1 MRKNTIPQPRR
12 HIKALV
18 FINIGIQAAFPVALA
33 ATPAV
38 VYSGTEK
45 ETPAVFSAETYIIG
59 DNETISD
66 IAAKNNIPVEALEKL
81 NKHRRFT
88 VPFQSLS
95 AGDEIDIPLQ
105 RSGPGQKPA
114 ADTEMWLAGSARAL
128 APVLQNNTGT
138 DALADMARSHI
149 TGQANSA
156 LNREIDTWLD
166 SKGKV
171 QTRLDV
177 DRRFTLKNSQIDAL
191 LPVWENPAHLVFTQL
206 SLHRTDDRTQS
217 NTGLGYRYFTE
228 DYTLGANTFYDHD
241 WSRSHSR
248 LGAGT
253 EYQRDFF
260 KAGLNGYF
268 RLSRWKDSGDLSLY
282 EERPANG
289 WDIRAEG
296 YLPDYPGLGGKLI
309 WEQYYGDN
317 VGLFGKDN
325 LQKNPYAATAGVN
338 YSPFPLL
345 KFDADH
351 RLGKGGKND
360 SRFGVSLNYA
370 LGVPLDTQL
379 DSSELT
385 AARSLSGSRYDFVGR
400 NNNIV
405 LEYRKKETITLQ
417 MASGVSGFAGEK
429 KSLGVVINTTNGVS
443 RIDWND
449 TELTAAGGKIIQDSA
464 EHYSVVMPDFAY
476 GEGARNSY
484 PLTAVA
490 YDLSGQ
496 ASPQAGTTI
505 TVSSDAVSPGNSQLS
520 PSLIVLPDD
529 GISQS
534 PLTLTLHSAA
544 DKPVQGVAAEI
555 AVKVTPLNRAAGT
568 DIRISTF
575 TEDSHQPGVYHA
587 VLTAGTQKGEFLL
600 TPELQGAELSPAR
613 AVIGKAPSVSQLTI
627 SGTLAL
633 GEALSGHYQF
643 DGNNMGAADAS
654 RYQWGDEGQTA
665 PLNDAAVITVSGTV
679 PAYTLV
685 SSDAGKVK
693 ELSVQARNELDITGN
708 TLTVNTRPEA
718 PGNNTGG
725 GNGGFIINDAAAPE
739 VSGLQI
745 SGTLAVGEALSG
757 TYVFNPLTGNPED
770 KSRVAWGE
778 KGTTETEAT
787 GGTVVTTAGTLPSYT
802 LKAADAGKVLAVSVQ
817 AKNGAGVNGNT
828 LTATTEPGAP
838 GNNTGGG
845 NGGAIVNETAAPE
858 ISDLQIT
865 GTLTVGEAL
874 NGTYVFNPLTGNTE
888 DKSRVAW
895 GGKGTTESA
904 AATGTVVT
912 TAGTLPSYTLKA
924 ADAGKVL
931 AVSVQAKNGAG
942 VNGNTLTATTEPG
955 APGNNT
961 GGDNGGAIVNETA
974 APEISDLQITGTLA
988 VGESLSGTYVFNPL
1002 TGNPEDNSRVAWGG
1016 KGTTESAAATGT
1028 VVTTAGTLP
1037 SYTLKAAD
1045 AGKVLAVSVQAKNG
1059 AGVNGNT
1066 LTATTEP
1073 GAPGNNTGGGNG
1085 GAIVNETAAPEISDL
1100 QITGT
1105 LAVGESLSGTYVF
1118 NPLTGNPE
1126 DNSLVAWG
1134 EKGTTEAV
1142 AATGTTVT
1150 VSGTLPSYTLKTAD
1164 AGKVIAVSILAK
1176 NGADVGGNTLTATT
1190 EPGTPGNNTGGGN
1203 GGAIVNET
1211 VAPEISDLQITG
1223 ALAVGEA
1230 LSGAYVFNPLTGNPE
1245 DKSRVAWGEKGGT
1258 EAAAATGTVVNT
1270 SGMLPSYTLKAADAG
1285 KVMAVSVLA
1294 KNGTGVGGNT
1304 LTVTTEPGAPG
1315 NNTGGGN
1322 GGTIINETAAP
1333 QISDLQITGTLLVG
1347 ETLSGTYAFNPL
1359 TGNTEDNSL
1368 VAWGEKG
1375 TTEAAAATGTMV
1387 TVSGTLPSYTLKT
1400 ADAGKVMAVSVL
1412 AKNGAD
1418 VEGNTLTVTTE
1429 PGTAGNNTTGGNN
1442 GKIVAPSLGN
1452 IIVNGYNFAPNSGF
1466 PTTGFVNAT
1475 YTLTLDNA
1483 NASDYNWTSSA
1494 SWVKVDSAGKVTF
1507 TAEPQ
1512 GQKQVT
1518 ITATK
1523 KSGGGEISH
1532 SFTLNRWYQ
1541 YNATMRNWSSANSYC
1556 NGLGNGYALP
1566 TRLQLINVLSGS
1578 GTRTVGGHLWSEW
1591 GKMSTYGFAQTFEYY
1606 WTSEEGGSGKHH
1618 DIYMSN
1624 TSSVHDYPDSES
1636 LNVTCQRGL

>member
-38 VYSGTEK
+38 VYAGTEK

-105 RSGPGQKPA
+105 RSALGQKPA

-217 NTGLGYRYFTE
+217 NTGLGYRYFAE

-268 RLSRWKDSGDLSLY
+268 RLSRWKDSGDLSRY

-325 LQKNPYAATAGVN
+325 LQKDPYAATAGVN

-529 GISQS
+529 GTSQS
-534 PLTLTLHSAA
+534 PLTLTLNSAA

-568 DIRISTF
+568 DIRISAF

-613 AVIGKAPSVSQLTI
+613 AVIGKAPSVSQLMI

-708 TLTVNTRPEA
+708 TLTVNTRP
-718 PGNNTGG
+718 
-725 GNGGFIINDAAAPE
+725 
-739 VSGLQI
+739 
-745 SGTLAVGEALSG
+745 GTA
-757 TYVFNPLTGNPED
+757 
-770 KSRVAWGE
+770 
-778 KGTTETEAT
+778 
-787 GGTVVTTAGTLPSYT
+787 
-802 LKAADAGKVLAVSVQ
+802 
-817 AKNGAGVNGNT
+817 
-828 LTATTEPGAP
+828 
-838 GNNTGGG
+838 
-845 NGGAIVNETAAPE
+845 
-858 ISDLQIT
+858 
-865 GTLTVGEAL
+865 
-874 NGTYVFNPLTGNTE
+874 
-888 DKSRVAW
+888 
-895 GGKGTTESA
+895 
-904 AATGTVVT
+904 
-912 TAGTLPSYTLKA
+912 
-924 ADAGKVL
+924 
-931 AVSVQAKNGAG
+931 
-942 VNGNTLTATTEPG
+942 
-955 APGNNT
+955 
-961 GGDNGGAIVNETA
+961 
-974 APEISDLQITGTLA
+974 
-988 VGESLSGTYVFNPL
+988 
-1002 TGNPEDNSRVAWGG
+1002 
-1016 KGTTESAAATGT
+1016 
-1028 VVTTAGTLP
+1028 
-1037 SYTLKAAD
+1037 
-1045 AGKVLAVSVQAKNG
+1045 
-1059 AGVNGNT
+1059 
-1066 LTATTEP
+1066 
-1073 GAPGNNTGGGNG
+1073 GNNTGGGNG

-1105 LAVGESLSGTYVF
+1105 LAVGEVLSGTYVF

-1126 DNSLVAWG
+1126 DNSRVAWG
-1134 EKGTTEAV
+1134 GKGTTDP
-1142 AATGTTVT
+1142 ATGTAVT
-1150 VSGTLPSYTLKTAD
+1150 TSQILPPYTLTAAD
-1164 AGKVIAVSILAK
+1164 AGKVLAVSVLAK
-1176 NGADVGGNTLTATT
+1176 NGAGVNGNTLTVTTEPGAPGNNTGGGNGGLIINDAAAPEISDLQITGTLAIGEVLGGTYVFNPLTGNPEDKSLVAWGGKGTTDPATGTAVTASQILPPYTLTAADAGKVLAVSVLAKNGAGVGGNTLTATT

-1203 GGAIVNET
+1203 GGAIINET
-1211 VAPEISDLQITG
+1211 AAPEIRDLQITG
-1223 ALAVGEA
+1223 ILAVGEA
-1230 LSGAYVFNPLTGNPE
+1230 LNGTYAFNPLTGNPE
-1245 DKSRVAWGEKGGT
+1245 DKSLVAWGDKGTT
-1258 EAAAATGTVVNT
+1258 EAAVASGTVVTT

-1285 KVMAVSVLA
+1285 KVLAVSVRA
-1294 KNGTGVGGNT
+1294 KNGAGVDGNT
-1304 LTVTTEPGAPG
+1304 LTATTEPGAPG
-1315 NNTGGGN
+1315 NNSGGGN
-1322 GGTIINETAAP
+1322 NGAIVNETSAP
-1333 QISDLQITGTLLVG
+1333 EISDLQITGTLAVG
-1347 ETLSGTYAFNPL
+1347 KALSGTYVFNPL
-1359 TGNTEDNSL
+1359 TGNPEDNSR

-1375 TTEAAAATGTMV
+1375 TTETAVTSGTTV
-1387 TVSGTLPSYTLKT
+1387 TVSGTLPSYTLKA
-1400 ADAGKVMAVSVL
+1400 ADAGKVLAVSVL

-1418 VEGNTLTVTTE
+1418 VVGNTLTATTE
-1429 PGTAGNNTTGGNN
+1429 PGTTGNNTGGGNGGIITGGSLNAGNLKAINN
-1442 GKIVAPSLGN
+1442 NSLADGVATNSVQALVTNTDGSPVSGQIVSFTATNGAEITPEIGSTGADGIVSVTLTSTRVGTSAVTAT
-1452 IIVNGYNFAPNSGF
+1452 VNGSSQTVNVTFVEAPVLKDISVNGHTFTLSDGF
-1466 PTTGFVNAT
+1466 PTTGFAGASFK
-1475 YTLTLDNA
+1475 LTLSSGSA
-1483 NASDYNWTSSA
+1483 GDYNWSA
-1494 SWVKVDSAGKVTF
+1494 RGNSWVSVDGEGNVTF
-1507 TAEPQ
+1507 TGKGNATP
-1512 GQKQVT
+1512 VT
-1518 ITATK
+1518 ITATPK
-1523 KSGGGEISH
+1523 NGGRPLTYTFIVKSWFINDNRI
-1532 SFTLNRWYQ
+1532 LNFQ
-1541 YNATMRNWSSANSYC
+1541 QVSDFCTNEGMSMAT
-1556 NGLGNGYALP
+1556 P
-1566 TRLQLINVLSGS
+1566 EQLTSGAYIRGMGS
-1578 GTRTVGGHLWSEW
+1578 LWSEW
-1591 GKMSTYGFAQTFEYY
+1591 GKPASYSGAGFTSLYY
-1606 WTSEEGGSGKHH
+1606 WTSEISGSGTHYNV
-1618 DIYMSN
+1618 DMNSGTVSSN
-1624 TSSVHDYPDSES
+1624 KDSGGHYP
-1636 LNVTCQRGL
+1636 VCIQ

>member
-38 VYSGTEK
+38 VYAGTEK

-105 RSGPGQKPA
+105 RSAPGQKPA

-217 NTGLGYRYFTE
+217 NTGLGYRYFAE

-268 RLSRWKDSGDLSLY
+268 RLSRWKDSGDLSRY

-529 GISQS
+529 GTSQS
-534 PLTLTLHSAA
+534 PLTLTLNSAA

-568 DIRISTF
+568 DIRISAF

-654 RYQWGDEGQTA
+654 RYQWGDDGQTA

-708 TLTVNTRPEA
+708 TLTVNTRP
-718 PGNNTGG
+718 
-725 GNGGFIINDAAAPE
+725 
-739 VSGLQI
+739 
-745 SGTLAVGEALSG
+745 GTA
-757 TYVFNPLTGNPED
+757 
-770 KSRVAWGE
+770 
-778 KGTTETEAT
+778 
-787 GGTVVTTAGTLPSYT
+787 
-802 LKAADAGKVLAVSVQ
+802 
-817 AKNGAGVNGNT
+817 
-828 LTATTEPGAP
+828 

-858 ISDLQIT
+858 ISDLKIT
-865 GTLTVGEAL
+865 GTL
-874 NGTYVFNPLTGNTE
+874 
-888 DKSRVAW
+888 S
-895 GGKGTTESA
+895 
-904 AATGTVVT
+904 
-912 TAGTLPSYTLKA
+912 
-924 ADAGKVL
+924 
-931 AVSVQAKNGAG
+931 
-942 VNGNTLTATTEPG
+942 
-955 APGNNT
+955 
-961 GGDNGGAIVNETA
+961 
-974 APEISDLQITGTLA
+974 
-988 VGESLSGTYVFNPL
+988 
-1002 TGNPEDNSRVAWGG
+1002 
-1016 KGTTESAAATGT
+1016 
-1028 VVTTAGTLP
+1028 
-1037 SYTLKAAD
+1037 
-1045 AGKVLAVSVQAKNG
+1045 
-1059 AGVNGNT
+1059 
-1066 LTATTEP
+1066 
-1073 GAPGNNTGGGNG
+1073 
-1085 GAIVNETAAPEISDL
+1085 
-1100 QITGT
+1100 
-1105 LAVGESLSGTYVF
+1105 
-1118 NPLTGNPE
+1118 
-1126 DNSLVAWG
+1126 
-1134 EKGTTEAV
+1134 
-1142 AATGTTVT
+1142 
-1150 VSGTLPSYTLKTAD
+1150 
-1164 AGKVIAVSILAK
+1164 
-1176 NGADVGGNTLTATT
+1176 
-1190 EPGTPGNNTGGGN
+1190 
-1203 GGAIVNET
+1203 
-1211 VAPEISDLQITG
+1211 
-1223 ALAVGEA
+1223 
-1230 LSGAYVFNPLTGNPE
+1230 
-1245 DKSRVAWGEKGGT
+1245 
-1258 EAAAATGTVVNT
+1258 
-1270 SGMLPSYTLKAADAG
+1270 
-1285 KVMAVSVLA
+1285 
-1294 KNGTGVGGNT
+1294 
-1304 LTVTTEPGAPG
+1304 
-1315 NNTGGGN
+1315 
-1322 GGTIINETAAP
+1322 
-1333 QISDLQITGTLLVG
+1333 
-1347 ETLSGTYAFNPL
+1347 
-1359 TGNTEDNSL
+1359 
-1368 VAWGEKG
+1368 
-1375 TTEAAAATGTMV
+1375 
-1387 TVSGTLPSYTLKT
+1387 
-1400 ADAGKVMAVSVL
+1400 
-1412 AKNGAD
+1412 
-1418 VEGNTLTVTTE
+1418 
-1429 PGTAGNNTTGGNN
+1429 
-1442 GKIVAPSLGN
+1442 
-1452 IIVNGYNFAPNSGF
+1452 
-1466 PTTGFVNAT
+1466 
-1475 YTLTLDNA
+1475 
-1483 NASDYNWTSSA
+1483 
-1494 SWVKVDSAGKVTF
+1494 
-1507 TAEPQ
+1507 
-1512 GQKQVT
+1512 
-1518 ITATK
+1518 
-1523 KSGGGEISH
+1523 
-1532 SFTLNRWYQ
+1532 
-1541 YNATMRNWSSANSYC
+1541 
-1556 NGLGNGYALP
+1556 
-1566 TRLQLINVLSGS
+1566 
-1578 GTRTVGGHLWSEW
+1578 
-1591 GKMSTYGFAQTFEYY
+1591 
-1606 WTSEEGGSGKHH
+1606 
-1618 DIYMSN
+1618 
-1624 TSSVHDYPDSES
+1624 
-1636 LNVTCQRGL
+1636 

>member
-105 RSGPGQKPA
+105 RSAPGQKPA

-217 NTGLGYRYFTE
+217 NTGLGYRYFAE

-268 RLSRWKDSGDLSLY
+268 RLSRWKDSGDLSRY

-379 DSSELT
+379 DSLELT

-417 MASGVSGFAGEK
+417 MASGISGFAGEK

-529 GISQS
+529 GTSQS
-534 PLTLTLHSAA
+534 PLTLTLNSAA

-555 AVKVTPLNRAAGT
+555 AVKVMPLNRAAGT
-568 DIRISTF
+568 DIRISAF

-665 PLNDAAVITVSGTV
+665 SLNDAAVITASGTV

-708 TLTVNTRPEA
+708 TLTVNTRP
-718 PGNNTGG
+718 
-725 GNGGFIINDAAAPE
+725 
-739 VSGLQI
+739 
-745 SGTLAVGEALSG
+745 
-757 TYVFNPLTGNPED
+757 
-770 KSRVAWGE
+770 
-778 KGTTETEAT
+778 
-787 GGTVVTTAGTLPSYT
+787 
-802 LKAADAGKVLAVSVQ
+802 
-817 AKNGAGVNGNT
+817 
-828 LTATTEPGAP
+828 GAP

-858 ISDLQIT
+858 ISDLKIS
-865 GTLTVGEAL
+865 GTLSVGESL
-874 NGTYVFNPLTGNTE
+874 NGTYVFNPQTGNPE
-888 DKSRVAW
+888 DKSLVSW
-895 GGKGTTESA
+895 GEKGTTDA
-904 AATGTVVT
+904 TTGTTVT
-912 TAGTLPSYTLKA
+912 ASQILPPYTLTA

-942 VNGNTLTATTEPG
+942 VNGNTLTTTTEPG
-955 APGNNT
+955 A
-961 GGDNGGAIVNETA
+961 
-974 APEISDLQITGTLA
+974 L
-988 VGESLSGTYVFNPL
+988 
-1002 TGNPEDNSRVAWGG
+1002 
-1016 KGTTESAAATGT
+1016 
-1028 VVTTAGTLP
+1028 
-1037 SYTLKAAD
+1037 
-1045 AGKVLAVSVQAKNG
+1045 
-1059 AGVNGNT
+1059 
-1066 LTATTEP
+1066 
-1073 GAPGNNTGGGNG
+1073 GNNTGGGNG
-1085 GAIVNETAAPEISDL
+1085 GIIA
-1100 QITGT
+1100 G
-1105 LAVGESLSGTYVF
+1105 GSL
-1118 NPLTGNPE
+1118 
-1126 DNSLVAWG
+1126 
-1134 EKGTTEAV
+1134 
-1142 AATGTTVT
+1142 
-1150 VSGTLPSYTLKTAD
+1150 
-1164 AGKVIAVSILAK
+1164 
-1176 NGADVGGNTLTATT
+1176 
-1190 EPGTPGNNTGGGN
+1190 
-1203 GGAIVNET
+1203 
-1211 VAPEISDLQITG
+1211 
-1223 ALAVGEA
+1223 
-1230 LSGAYVFNPLTGNPE
+1230 
-1245 DKSRVAWGEKGGT
+1245 
-1258 EAAAATGTVVNT
+1258 
-1270 SGMLPSYTLKAADAG
+1270 
-1285 KVMAVSVLA
+1285 
-1294 KNGTGVGGNT
+1294 
-1304 LTVTTEPGAPG
+1304 
-1315 NNTGGGN
+1315 
-1322 GGTIINETAAP
+1322 
-1333 QISDLQITGTLLVG
+1333 
-1347 ETLSGTYAFNPL
+1347 
-1359 TGNTEDNSL
+1359 
-1368 VAWGEKG
+1368 
-1375 TTEAAAATGTMV
+1375 
-1387 TVSGTLPSYTLKT
+1387 
-1400 ADAGKVMAVSVL
+1400 
-1412 AKNGAD
+1412 
-1418 VEGNTLTVTTE
+1418 
-1429 PGTAGNNTTGGNN
+1429 TAGNLQVIKNNSLADGVAANSVQALVTNTDGSPVSGQIVSFTATNGAEITPKVGSTGTDG
-1442 GKIVAPSLGN
+1442 IVSVTLTSTQVGASVVTAT
-1452 IIVNGYNFAPNSGF
+1452 VNGSSQTVNVTFVEAPVLKDISVNSYSFTLSDGF
-1466 PTTGFVNAT
+1466 PTTGFSGAKFK
-1475 YTLTLDNA
+1475 LTLSSGSA
-1483 NASDYNWTSSA
+1483 GDYNWSA
-1494 SWVKVDSAGKVTF
+1494 GGNSWVSVDGEGYVTF
-1507 TAEPQ
+1507 TGKGNATP
-1512 GQKQVT
+1512 VT
-1518 ITATK
+1518 ITATPK
-1523 KSGGGEISH
+1523 NGGRPLTYTFTVKNWFINDNRILNFQQVSDFCTNEGMSMVTPEQLTSG
-1532 SFTLNRWYQ
+1532 Q
-1541 YNATMRNWSSANSYC
+1541 YIRGMGA
-1556 NGLGNGYALP
+1556 
-1566 TRLQLINVLSGS
+1566 
-1578 GTRTVGGHLWSEW
+1578 LWSEW
-1591 GKMSTYGFAQTFEYY
+1591 GRPANYSGAGFTSLYY
-1606 WTSEEGGSGKHH
+1606 WTSEISGSGTHYNV
-1618 DIYMSN
+1618 DMGTGMVSSN
-1624 TSSVHDYPDSES
+1624 KDSGGHYP
-1636 LNVTCQRGL
+1636 VCIQ